1 MSRLAFSA
9 VFAAAL
15 TGCTGEASKDQAPPG
30 DSGTTV
36 TDDTGDGGTGEDL
49 LQPGEGAF
57 GGRIVDDDNAPLE
70 GILVNLCKESCY
82 AQRTDADGRWQHV
95 VPADI
100 YSFEALEGDPM
111 APTRGWPLA
120 PVKVEDGSVRTL
132 DTDVKMPLLT
142 HQQEL
147 RTEEWVAIADGLDLF
162 CDPNSWT
169 PPDLAAEDAEPWVG
183 GVRVDVA
190 SSGLP
195 WDLLPGEPVALWYLH
210 PLDTRPSADWSVRLR
225 GDVGLVPGDAATL
238 YVADYGDRSWVAFST
253 VTVDDEGAIRAT
265 NVPIPVMGPVVLV
278 R

>member
-57 GGRIVDDDNAPLE
+57 GGRIVDDDGAPLE

-120 PVKVEDGSVRTL
+120 PVKVEDGAVRTL

-195 WDLLPGEPVALWYLH
+195 WDLLPGEPELRTRAAMPTAEAVAAW
-210 PLDTRPSADWSVRLR
+210 TEADW
-225 GDVGLVPGDAATL
+225 DAFTCGKAMRRAKL
-238 YVADYGDRSWVAFST
+238 EQWQRNAKILLAN
-253 VTVDDEGAIRAT
+253 RAT
-265 NVPIPVMGPVVLV
+265 K
-278 R
+278 